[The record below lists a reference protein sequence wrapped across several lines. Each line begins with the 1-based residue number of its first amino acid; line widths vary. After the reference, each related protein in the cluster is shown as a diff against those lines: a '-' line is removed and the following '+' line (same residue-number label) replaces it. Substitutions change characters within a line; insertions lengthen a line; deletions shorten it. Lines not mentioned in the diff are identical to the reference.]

1 MFISPE
7 IFRAYDIRGV
17 VDRTLT
23 EDAVF
28 NIGRAIGSK
37 VISLQGNSIVIGRD
51 GRLSGVRLLARLAA
65 GILSTGCAVVDV
77 GEVPTPCLYFA
88 SYELKIDS
96 AIMLTGSHNPPDYN
110 GLKIILAGVT
120 IYGAAIQELNE
131 IIQYERF
138 VTGAGEY
145 SKTDIV
151 PAYMQS
157 VTDRLSLDKPLKVVV
172 DCGNGVP
179 AAVAP
184 LLYANL
190 GCEIIPLY
198 CEVDGN
204 FPNHHPDP
212 SEPHNLEAMIKSVKE
227 HQADLGLAF
236 DGDGDRLGI
245 VDNNGKIIWPDRVL
259 MLFAEELL
267 SREPGATIIYDIK
280 CTRDLDEIIKKAGG
294 VPLMWNTGH
303 SLIKAKMRET
313 NALLAAEMSG
323 HMFFKDGWF
332 GFDDAIYTGARL
344 LHLLSKSEDS
354 STQIFARY
362 PESVSTPELSVAVS
376 EENKFIIMQ
385 QLVATVEFAMPHK
398 IITIDGLR
406 VEFADGWGLIRPSN
420 TTPKL
425 VVRFE
430 ADSEQVL
437 DRIKSQFRAA
447 LLKIDSDLM
456 LPF

>member
-28 NIGRAIGSK
+28 NIGSAIGSK
-37 VISLQGNSIVIGRD
+37 VISLQRNSIVIGRD
-51 GRLSGVRLLARLAA
+51 GRLSGIRLLARLAA

-88 SYELKIDS
+88 SHELKIDS

-131 IIQYERF
+131 IIQHERF

-151 PAYMQS
+151 PAYIQA

-212 SEPHNLEAMIKSVKE
+212 SEPHNLEAMIKAVKE

-313 NALLAAEMSG
+313 NAPLAAEMSG
-323 HMFFKDGWF
+323 HIFFKDGWF

-354 STQIFARY
+354 SAQIFARY

-447 LLKIDSDLM
+447 LLKIDSDLV